1 MVGGGLWLIINFS
14 DQQKNKIKLLETN
27 KELKA
32 TAMKQKKNFK
42 CNKNSL
48 DLEGKKKL
56 KRAKINDWLEFK

>member
-1 MVGGGLWLIINFS
+1 VWWSVLIINFS

-32 TAMKQKKNFK
+32 TAMKQKNFK

-48 DLEGKKKL
+48 DLEEKKIEKSKNQRL
-56 KRAKINDWLEFK
+56 ARI